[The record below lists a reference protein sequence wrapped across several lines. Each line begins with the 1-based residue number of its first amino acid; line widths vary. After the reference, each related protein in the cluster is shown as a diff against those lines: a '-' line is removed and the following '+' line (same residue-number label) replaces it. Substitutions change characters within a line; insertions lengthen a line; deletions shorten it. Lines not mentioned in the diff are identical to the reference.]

1 MCSQLINFA
10 PQGFEMKDVYKKG
23 GKGVRMGAGTTQTE
37 TSGTKEKEKNC
48 SVTFPNILFGS

>member
-1 MCSQLINFA
+1 
-10 PQGFEMKDVYKKG
+10 MKDVYKKG
-23 GKGVRMGAGTTQTE
+23 GRGVRMGAGTTQTQ